1 MQAICCSSILSGAV
15 ADHFVILVH
24 QSIKTIYGIS
34 YRYSVTKTGVNIPI
48 VSIHSAIA
56 TSNNIARAV
65 NIYGSPSTFPWGL
78 NKFTAIG
85 CDNYAINLDNDN
97 DSAVPVCL
105 HLRSFSEKWLLY
117 LFRVKF
123 GM

>member
-15 ADHFVILVH
+15 ADHFVILY
-24 QSIKTIYGIS
+24 QDGIS